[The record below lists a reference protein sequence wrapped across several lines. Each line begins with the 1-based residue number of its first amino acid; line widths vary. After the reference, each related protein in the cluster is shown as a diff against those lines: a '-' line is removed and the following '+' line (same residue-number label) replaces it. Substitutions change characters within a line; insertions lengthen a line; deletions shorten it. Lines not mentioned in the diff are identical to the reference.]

1 MLLQPQLL
9 VFVVVVV
16 VSGAIAHSPHLD
28 QHFLPSLSGR
38 INVFFFLILILSF
51 FKIST
56 EPVH

>member
-16 VSGAIAHSPHLD
+16 FGAIAHSPHLD

-38 INVFFFLILILSF
+38 ISFFFLILILSF